1 MAMLNGN
8 VEYKQTAEYRD
19 AVARSE
25 KRSSDHRRLSQQIW
39 QQSRQLSKARALFRK
54 AEIGLWDA
62 LTQEEQDLVEAYG
75 GGHLERELQHLVS
88 QKAPIYRGVATSVS
102 DPQRCQRGLLT
113 RACTSDLCLEQRSV
127 GEGRRA
133 TAACIGW
140 SAPWWSAPWCLRR
153 GVCAVVAACIGW
165 SAYWM
170 VTRTQGQC
178 MNNAEGNEIKV
189 T

>member
-1 MAMLNGN
+1 MVFTG
-8 VEYKQTAEYRD
+8 TAD
-19 AVARSE
+19 F
-25 KRSSDHRRLSQQIW
+25 KCD
-39 QQSRQLSKARALFRK
+39 
-54 AEIGLWDA
+54 
-62 LTQEEQDLVEAYG
+62 
-75 GGHLERELQHLVS
+75 LVS

-102 DPQRCQRGLLT
+102 DLQRCQRGLLT

-178 MNNAEGNEIKV
+178 MNNAYGLCGGAV
-189 T
+189 TPKSYDWERIINREKGCGSWLLLWKRRTKHCASRCKS

>member
-1 MAMLNGN
+1 MVCTREHG
-8 VEYKQTAEYRD
+8 
-19 AVARSE
+19 
-25 KRSSDHRRLSQQIW
+25 
-39 QQSRQLSKARALFRK
+39 
-54 AEIGLWDA
+54 
-62 LTQEEQDLVEAYG
+62 
-75 GGHLERELQHLVS
+75 RELMNFIEGECFFGDLGFENS
-88 QKAPIYRGVATSVS
+88 NGDSVS
-102 DPQRCQRGLLT
+102 
-113 RACTSDLCLEQRSV
+113 TSSEDGRSV
-127 GEGRRA
+127 GEGRKA

>member
-25 KRSSDHRRLSQQIW
+25 RRSSDHR
-39 QQSRQLSKARALFRK
+39 RQLSKARALSRK

-102 DPQRCQRGLLT
+102 DLQRCQRGLLT
-113 RACTSDLCLEQRSV
+113 RACSI
-127 GEGRRA
+127 
-133 TAACIGW
+133 AAPLS
-140 SAPWWSAPWCLRR
+140 SAPHSLMSLLCWKINGSTASPHGLTL
-153 GVCAVVAACIGW
+153 V
-165 SAYWM
+165 
-170 VTRTQGQC
+170 
-178 MNNAEGNEIKV
+178 
-189 T
+189 